1 MECGIQQGHGMRSLT
16 EELVSVWGN
25 PQVML
30 SPRNFK
36 ATKRGSAEAALVAF
50 AEKLNDKG
58 AQCFV
63 DPQLFSCEKPH
74 KNVAEFGH
82 SAACAGNLARNFVAV
97 LEKLES
103 LNEAASTTA
112 LVLPSSTADHVSD
125 EWLSLSRRMVEFAA
139 NITDRDL
146 LLTVALSSDAL
157 RDGSSVGKIVE
168 LIGGL
173 PVRGAYLVVEH
184 PKGEYLTDDALWL
197 LNMMLLTS
205 GIKRS
210 GKQVLIGYA
219 NQQQLMLSLGH
230 CDVVFTGNFQN
241 VRCFE
246 RGNFS
251 FSLDESPSQRSCW
264 YYAPLL
270 YAEFRT
276 VSLDLAQQ
284 IQEVDVS
291 VFGSPFSRAN
301 SFEVLFGDGK
311 TMPSQTAYNERDSFD
326 NYLTA
331 IHEQCVYLTRS
342 SYRETLDTYRRSLA
356 TARALL
362 EDLKKRGVYDSRR
375 SFLPVIDACESA
387 VNAFDSEM
395 GFQMSHSWSKL

>member
-1 MECGIQQGHGMRSLT
+1 MECGIQQGHGMQSLV
-16 EELVSVWGN
+16 EELVGVWEN
-25 PQVML
+25 PRVML

-36 ATKRGSAEAALVAF
+36 ATKRGGAEAALVAF
-50 AEKLNDKG
+50 AERLNGKG

-74 KNVAEFGH
+74 KNVAEFAH
-82 SAACAGNLARNFVAV
+82 SVACAGNLARNFAEV
-97 LEKLES
+97 LEKLKS

-112 LVLPSSTADHVSD
+112 FVLPSSTVDHVSD
-125 EWLSLSRRMVEFAA
+125 EWIGLSRKMVEFAT
-139 NITDRDL
+139 NVTEKDL

-173 PVRGAYLVVEH
+173 PVKGAYLVVEH

-230 CDVVFTGNFQN
+230 CDAVFTGNFQN

-251 FSLDESPSQRSCW
+251 FSVDGSPSQRSCW

-284 IQEVDVS
+284 IQEVDVN
-291 VFGSPFSRAN
+291 VFDSPFSKTN
-301 SFEVLFGDGK
+301 SFKVLFGDEK
-311 TMPSQTAYNERDSFD
+311 IMPSQTSYNERDSFS

-331 IHEQCVYLTRS
+331 IHEQCAYLTRP
-342 SYRETLDTYRRSLA
+342 SYRETLDAYRRSLV

-362 EDLKKRGVYDSRR
+362 EDLRKRGVYDSRR
-375 SFLPVIDACESA
+375 SFLPVIDASESA
-387 VNAFDSEM
+387 VNAFDSQM
-395 GFQMSHSWSKL
+395 GFQMSRSWSKL